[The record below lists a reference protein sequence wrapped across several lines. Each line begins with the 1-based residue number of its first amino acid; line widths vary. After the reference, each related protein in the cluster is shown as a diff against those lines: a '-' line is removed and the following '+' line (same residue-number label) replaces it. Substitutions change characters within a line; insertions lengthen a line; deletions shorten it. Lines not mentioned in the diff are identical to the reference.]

1 MSGIGVIV
9 TKLFEKQMI
18 GGIQNAQQQLKN
30 FIKIDGKTV
39 AEREA
44 DEVAN
49 KTVAALENLKG
60 NSRDDI
66 AQNTIIENMQQQVR
80 LNDEIRKRRDLLN
93 QEEIEYYQLLVKQ
106 TEELAK
112 QEAAK
117 INESKNINKEKID
130 AIRALQ
136 DKAIEA
142 EGGEADNATLER

>member
-1 MSGIGVIV
+1 
-9 TKLFEKQMI
+9 MI